1 MDHLLERIEKLI
13 DIGIALSAES
23 NIARLLEMILLGA
36 KEITNADGGTLYSVQ
51 ENQAVKME
59 ILRTDSLNFAMGG
72 TTGTAIPFAPIPLYG
87 ADGQPNHHNVVTHAV
102 LNDCTINIPDA
113 YSAAGFDF
121 TGTREFDR
129 KTGYRSTSFLT
140 VPLKNHEGD
149 IIGVLQLLN
158 AQNDAG
164 QVIPFSAEAQRLTEA
179 LASQAAVALTNR
191 RLIEDLKHLFESFI
205 KLIADAIDEKSPYTG
220 GHCRRVP
227 VITMLLADA
236 VAKVQDGP
244 LRDFTMS
251 EDDRYELEMAA
262 WLHDCGKVTTPEY
275 VVDKS
280 TKLETIYDRI
290 HEVDAR
296 FEILKRDAEIALLR
310 KRAEH
315 PTQADLL
322 LKEYQDT
329 VRQLEDDRDFIH
341 RSNQGGEFMR
351 PEDQARIEALARRTW
366 IDATGA
372 VRPLLTEDEVRNLN
386 IAKGT
391 LTDDERQVINNHIV
405 ATINM
410 LEALPFPKHLK
421 RVPEFAGGHHE
432 RIDGR
437 GYPRGLTREQMS
449 VQARIMAIADVF
461 EALTARDRPYKPGKK
476 LSETLRIMAC
486 MKQDG
491 HLDPDL
497 LDVFIKERVF
507 QQYAEQYL
515 DPEQVDAVD
524 ISRLP
529 GYENTGTR

>member
-1 MDHLLERIEKLI
+1 
-13 DIGIALSAES
+13 
-23 NIARLLEMILLGA
+23 
-36 KEITNADGGTLYSVQ
+36 
-51 ENQAVKME
+51 
-59 ILRTDSLNFAMGG
+59 
-72 TTGTAIPFAPIPLYG
+72 
-87 ADGQPNHHNVVTHAV
+87 
-102 LNDCTINIPDA
+102 
-113 YSAAGFDF
+113 
-121 TGTREFDR
+121 
-129 KTGYRSTSFLT
+129 
-140 VPLKNHEGD
+140 
-149 IIGVLQLLN
+149 
-158 AQNDAG
+158 
-164 QVIPFSAEAQRLTEA
+164 
-179 LASQAAVALTNR
+179 
-191 RLIEDLKHLFESFI
+191 
-205 KLIADAIDEKSPYTG
+205 
-220 GHCRRVP
+220 
-227 VITMLLADA
+227 
-236 VAKVQDGP
+236 
-244 LRDFTMS
+244 
-251 EDDRYELEMAA
+251 
-262 WLHDCGKVTTPEY
+262 
-275 VVDKS
+275 
-280 TKLETIYDRI
+280 
-290 HEVDAR
+290 
-296 FEILKRDAEIALLR
+296 
-310 KRAEH
+310 
-315 PTQADLL
+315 
-322 LKEYQDT
+322 
-329 VRQLEDDRDFIH
+329 
-341 RSNQGGEFMR
+341 
-351 PEDQARIEALARRTW
+351 
-366 IDATGA
+366 
-372 VRPLLTEDEVRNLN
+372 VRNLN